1 MKLTKNN
8 ESLAESKS
16 LILYILNKVNKP
28 ISSDSLLKIVLSV
41 TDMNFFYF
49 QQFLLDLMDNKYI
62 VCIEQKLY
70 MITDTGKEVLEL
82 TENII
87 PGIYKFRLDNKL
99 KENLEIIKNE
109 LSVTAEFIPDSE
121 KEYNVICKI
130 VENNKI
136 LFEINAFAGSREQAK
151 KIADNW
157 KQNAEILYPQLLEIL
172 TKQDIN

>member
-1 MKLTKNN
+1 
-8 ESLAESKS
+8 
-16 LILYILNKVNKP
+16 
-28 ISSDSLLKIVLSV
+28 
-41 TDMNFFYF
+41 
-49 QQFLLDLMDNKYI
+49 
-62 VCIEQKLY
+62 